1 MNKVILDPTHIRQ
14 QAIDDELLVDHSAL
28 AENAGFLTGV
38 AVTKAVYHGVIGIS
52 SKSVGTTISFC
63 FASLFSTNKDCAHR
77 LQAVAADSLLLS
89 HANF

>member
-52 SKSVGTTISFC
+52 SKSVDDHQL
-63 FASLFSTNKDCAHR
+63 LFLQVCSAQTKIALVIPPKNWGAHK
-77 LQAVAADSLLLS
+77 
-89 HANF
+89 

>member
-38 AVTKAVYHGVIGIS
+38 AVTKAVYHGVMSYCQMWCMGS
-52 SKSVGTTISFC
+52 GGVP
-63 FASLFSTNKDCAHR
+63 
-77 LQAVAADSLLLS
+77 V
-89 HANF
+89 

>member
-28 AENAGFLTGV
+28 AEKSWFLTGV
-38 AVTKAVYHGVIGIS
+38 ASLRRSTSVLSDSAVKKRRRPS
-52 SKSVGTTISFC
+52 ASV
-63 FASLFSTNKDCAHR
+63 FASLFSTNKGCAHR
-77 LQAVAADSLLLS
+77 LQAVAAGYVLLP